1 MNNIEICNLAL
12 GRIGVEEI
20 NRMDEASNAARIC
33 TRYFDF
39 TRQNVLRRFPWT
51 FATKRVQLAQLDETA
66 PDFQYVYQ
74 YPADALA
81 VRLMYNEHFVGL
93 PKDNHFR
100 LMNGAGGR
108 KIYCDIP
115 NAWIEYTADVKDS
128 ELFDAQFVEA
138 FSWKLASEMAFSLTG
153 NMNLATN
160 AIQAYNAYFTE
171 AAGEDAAEDNQ
182 EEIVQ
187 DRLVN
192 ARWGEGEFK

>member
-20 NRMDEASNAARIC
+20 NRMDESSQAARIC

-51 FATKRVQLAQLDETA
+51 FATKRVQLAQLNETT
-66 PDFQYVYQ
+66 PDYRYVYQ

-81 VRLMYNEHFVGL
+81 VRLMYNDSFIGL
-93 PKDNHFR
+93 PKDNYFR
-100 LMNGAGGR
+100 IMSGTGGR
-108 KIYCDIP
+108 KIYSNIAD
-115 NAWIEYTADVKDS
+115 AHIEYTADIKDS
-128 ELFDAQFVEA
+128 EVFDSQFVEA
-138 FSWKLASEMAFSLTG
+138 FSWKLAAEMAFVLTG

-182 EEIVQ
+182 EEAVQ
-187 DRLVN
+187 DRLAN
-192 ARWGEGEFK
+192 ARWEGI

>member
-66 PDFQYVYQ
+66 PDFKYVYQ
-74 YPADALA
+74 YPTDALA
-81 VRLMYNEHFVGL
+81 LRLMYNEHFMGL

-100 LMNGAGGR
+100 LMNGAGDR

-153 NMNLATN
+153 NMNLVTN

-171 AAGEDAAEDNQ
+171 AAGEDAAEENDK
-182 EEIVQ
+182 EAVQ
-187 DRLVN
+187 DRLAN
-192 ARWGEGEFK
+192 ARWGEGEF

>member
-20 NRMDEASNAARIC
+20 NRMDESSQAARIC

-51 FATKRVQLAQLDETA
+51 FATKRVQLAQLNETA
-66 PDFQYVYQ
+66 PDYKYVYQ
-74 YPADALA
+74 YPTDTLA
-81 VRLMYNEHFVGL
+81 VRLMYNDSFIGL
-93 PKDNHFR
+93 PKDNYFR
-100 LMNGAGGR
+100 IMNGTSGR
-108 KIYCDIP
+108 KIYSNIA
-115 NAWIEYTADVKDS
+115 NAHIEYTADIKDS
-128 ELFDAQFVEA
+128 EVFDSQFVEA
-138 FSWKLASEMAFSLTG
+138 FSWKLAAEMAFVLTG

-182 EEIVQ
+182 EEAVQ
-187 DRLVN
+187 DRLAN
-192 ARWGEGEFK
+192 ARWEGI

>member
-20 NRMDEASNAARIC
+20 NRMDEASQAARIC

-51 FATKRVQLAQLDETA
+51 FATKRVQLAQLAETA
-66 PDFQYVYQ
+66 PDFKYVYQ
-74 YPADALA
+74 YPSDALI

-93 PKDNHFR
+93 PKDNHYR
-100 LMNGAGGR
+100 LLNGEGGR

-115 NAWIEYTADVKDS
+115 KAWIEYTADVKDS

-138 FSWKLASEMAFSLTG
+138 FSWKLAAEMAFALTG
-153 NMNLATN
+153 NMNLTTN

-171 AAGEDAAEDNQ
+171 AAGEDAAEENNK
-182 EEIVQ
+182 EPVQ

-192 ARWGEGEFK
+192 ARWGEDDY

>member
-20 NRMDEASNAARIC
+20 NRMDETSQAARIC

-51 FATKRVQLAQLDETA
+51 FATKRVQLAQLAESA
-66 PDFQYVYQ
+66 PDFKYVYQ
-74 YPADALA
+74 YPSDALI
-81 VRLMYNEHFVGL
+81 VRLMYNESFTCR
-93 PKDNHFR
+93 PNSNYFR
-100 LMNGAGGR
+100 IMSSNGGR
-108 KIYCDIP
+108 KIYANIP
-115 NAWIEYTADVKDS
+115 NAYIEYTADIRDS
-128 ELFDAQFVEA
+128 EVFDSQFVEA
-138 FSWKLASEMAFSLTG
+138 FSWKLAAEMAFALTG

-171 AAGEDAAEDNQ
+171 AAGEDAAEENQ
-182 EEIVQ
+182 EEAVQ

-192 ARWGEGEFK
+192 ARWEGC